1 MLVWYPKS
9 TFDEKKQKKQFVFL
23 LQKRRLSWTGT
34 DSPTPSPV
42 LLKCPRISPEEKT
55 AKQNQS
61 ESQRPPKS
69 QASEAKR
76 ASPDMAGQSQPNQDI
91 KGEDRSGEVQDELS
105 KYKAGQSSEPN
116 LTWVHVA
123 PILAPR
129 KACPS
134 HTAGSPSA
142 AGGGGDDNLP
152 ATAAPPAGGRQ
163 GSPATQDSAVSST
176 TPHKHPKNLKKPI
189 RCQSQ
194 PVAGQQREGENTAAR
209 QGQNQSHDTLKP
221 LPRPC
226 PAPLET

>member
-1 MLVWYPKS
+1 M
-9 TFDEKKQKKQFVFL
+9 FL
-23 LQKRRLSWTGT
+23 FQKRRLSWTGT

-42 LLKCPRISPEEKT
+42 LLKCPRTSPEEKT
-55 AKQNQS
+55 VKQNQS
-61 ESQRPPKS
+61 ESEHLPQL

-76 ASPDMAGQSQPNQDI
+76 APPDVAGNSHPNQDT
-91 KGEDRSGEVQDELS
+91 KGEDGSGEVQDEFS

-116 LTWVHVA
+116 LTWVHIA

-134 HTAGSPSA
+134 HAAGSPSA
-142 AGGGGDDNLP
+142 AGGGGDDNQP
-152 ATAAPPAGGRQ
+152 ATAPLSEGSRK
-163 GSPATQDSAVSST
+163 GSPATQDSSISST

-194 PVAGQQREGENTAAR
+194 TVTGQQREGENTEAR

>member
-1 MLVWYPKS
+1 M
-9 TFDEKKQKKQFVFL
+9 FL

-42 LLKCPRISPEEKT
+42 LLKCPRISPQDKT

-61 ESQRPPKS
+61 EIEHPPQA

-76 ASPDMAGQSQPNQDI
+76 ALPIVAGKSQPNQDL
-91 KGEDRSGEVQDELS
+91 KEEDRSAEVQDELS
-105 KYKAGQSSEPN
+105 KYKAGHSSEPN

-134 HTAGSPSA
+134 HAAGSLAA
-142 AGGGGDDNLP
+142 AGGGSGEDHQP

-163 GSPATQDSAVSST
+163 GSPATQDSSISST

-194 PVAGQQREGENTAAR
+194 PVAGQQREGENTEAR
-209 QGQNQSHDTLKP
+209 QGQNQSLDTLKP

>member
-1 MLVWYPKS
+1 M
-9 TFDEKKQKKQFVFL
+9 FL
-23 LQKRRLSWTGT
+23 FQKRRLSWTGT

-42 LLKCPRISPEEKT
+42 LLKCPRTSPEEK
-55 AKQNQS
+55 AVKQNQTES
-61 ESQRPPKS
+61 EHLPQL
-69 QASEAKR
+69 QASEAKQ
-76 ASPDMAGQSQPNQDI
+76 ASPDVAGNSQPNQDT
-91 KGEDRSGEVQDELS
+91 KGEDVSGEVQDEFS

-116 LTWVHVA
+116 LTWVHIA

-134 HTAGSPSA
+134 HAAGSPSA
-142 AGGGGDDNLP
+142 AGGGGDDNQP
-152 ATAAPPAGGRQ
+152 TTAALSAGSRK
-163 GSPATQDSAVSST
+163 GSPATQDSSISST

-194 PVAGQQREGENTAAR
+194 TVAGQQREGENTEAH

-221 LPRPC
+221 LSRPC